1 VIPSVSRT
9 VKAGDGHS
17 WKGSVVSDTVK
28 RGCPSVPIVTVQ
40 RKELHTQPSCGSWS
54 SEGQTGSRFSEM
66 AGNETGPSN
75 KRAASG
81 NVGGKVSAVSL
92 FAPMDNNRCCGS
104 QQKGMAGYEYGNH
117 TRLWVLHIGY
127 SLM

>member
-1 VIPSVSRT
+1 MHYCALEGSLLVATYLAVGT
-9 VKAGDGHS
+9 VRVKQEAG
-17 WKGSVVSDTVK
+17 
-28 RGCPSVPIVTVQ
+28 
-40 RKELHTQPSCGSWS
+40 
-54 SEGQTGSRFSEM
+54 FSEM

-104 QQKGMAGYEYGNH
+104 QQKGMTGYENGNH

>member
-1 VIPSVSRT
+1 MSLSYPKGINDSKTPFLNHGELLVLIVVFCQAVGAVR
-9 VKAGDGHS
+9 VKQEAG
-17 WKGSVVSDTVK
+17 
-28 RGCPSVPIVTVQ
+28 
-40 RKELHTQPSCGSWS
+40 
-54 SEGQTGSRFSEM
+54 FSEM

-104 QQKGMAGYEYGNH
+104 QQKGMAGYEYGSH
-117 TRLWVLHIGY
+117 TRLWVLHFGY